1 MAQRTGVALFVG
13 RVAVAAL
20 AAAVVIG
27 VDRGKPYHILR
38 LRRPRRVLHVGPLHT
53 HVSRIFARVHAWVER
68 AVAKVVRSG
77 VTDRERF
84 AASLDESDVDV
95 FGVEAVSEVV
105 VEKILPLEVL
115 RGTVRVAGP
124 PARVQGAALR
134 MCVRVCVC
142 VWNTEGGCRMGW

>member
-53 HVSRIFARVHAWVER
+53 HVSRILVGMKARVLGTIT
-68 AVAKVVRSG
+68 KVVRSG

-115 RGTVRVAGP
+115 RGTVRVTGP
-124 PARVQGAALR
+124 PAGVQGAA
-134 MCVRVCVC
+134 
-142 VWNTEGGCRMGW
+142 VWM